1 MIYGLG
7 ITRLDA
13 LPRSCIG
20 EVFRTAG
27 GNMVLRVGRENEI
40 GWNQTEHVVM
50 TREEA
55 IELALTLI
63 RSA

>member
-13 LPRSCIG
+13 RPRSCVG
-20 EVFRTAG
+20 EVFRTAS
-27 GNMVLRVGRENEI
+27 GNVVLRVGKENPE
-40 GWNQTEHVVM
+40 GWHQTEHVVM

-63 RSA
+63 RTA